1 MQHGAD
7 SAKSSDQEGPG
18 VHADLRDKPGAQR
31 AGQHNAVQPAGA
43 GPRLHLHVL
52 SSQGRRE

>member
-7 SAKSSDQEGPG
+7 AAQSADQEGPG
-18 VHADLRDKPGAQR
+18 VHAHLRDQPGAQR
-31 AGQHNAVQPAGA
+31 ASQHHAVQPAGA
-43 GPRLHLHVL
+43 GPLLHLHVL